1 MKNIVVEKINSIV
14 LKVDTDDGLYDME
27 FNVPEGDNDAM
38 IELTSD
44 DYERYKSITINASYE
59 CLNVIKME

>member
-1 MKNIVVEKINSIV
+1 MKDTAVKKINAIV
-14 LKVDTDDGLYDME
+14 LKVNTNDGQYDME
-27 FNVPEGDNDAM
+27 FKIPEGDNDAM